1 MGVYVILGVRQ
12 IWSRI
17 GNLLGAQR
25 GFSLIETLVAVAILA
40 LVGVAFVQGLSTT
53 AMGTGAY
60 ERRVTAANLAQS
72 QIEDIKGT
80 VYLPLEGPY
89 PAGPVEGHYSITV
102 DTPSGYSLSNVV
114 EEQAEGKQ
122 EVTVKVYHQGEFVFQ
137 MTTVKVDW

>member
-1 MGVYVILGVRQ
+1 MGSLFR
-12 IWSRI
+12 
-17 GNLLGAQR
+17 AQR
-25 GFSLIETLVAVAILA
+25 GFSLIETLVAVAILGFI
-40 LVGVAFVQGLSTT
+40 GVAFVQGLSTT

-72 QIEDIKGT
+72 QIEDIKGA

-89 PAGPVEGHYSITV
+89 PAGPEESHYPITV

-114 EEQAEGKQ
+114 EEEAQGKQ